1 MQSTSS
7 IGKTKIVYKSEWMT
21 VFEDEVSDIVNHA
34 GKVRIFNRIDVS
46 NTVIVIPVFSDSSML
61 MVEGYRHGAGTR
73 LLEFPG
79 GFIEENED
87 VLDAAIRELVE
98 ETGYSSDKVRVQ
110 NWFYTW
116 PGRTGQKKL
125 QLKKKMRSRLYRF
138 SGYLRMN
145 LSKRSKREESKVHPP
160 SPLLDTFKEKDIESL
175 LGSRFGF
182 NNSSG

>member
-1 MQSTSS
+1 M
-7 IGKTKIVYKSEWMT
+7 
-21 VFEDEVSDIVNHA
+21 

-46 NTVIVIPVFSDSSML
+46 NTVIVIPVFIDSSML

-79 GFIEENED
+79 GFIVENEN

-116 PGRTGQKKL
+116 PGRTGQKNFVVVASD
-125 QLKKKMRSRLYRF
+125 LKKLLLKKRDEVEVIQVFRLSTNELKREVKEGRIK
-138 SGYLRMN
+138 SASTIAALGYL
-145 LSKRSKREESKVHPP
+145 
-160 SPLLDTFKEKDIESL
+160 
-175 LGSRFGF
+175 
-182 NNSSG
+182 

>member
-125 QLKKKMRSRLYRF
+125 QLKKRDEVEVIQVFRLSTNELKQEVKEGRIK
-138 SGYLRMN
+138 SASTIAALGYL
-145 LSKRSKREESKVHPP
+145 
-160 SPLLDTFKEKDIESL
+160 
-175 LGSRFGF
+175 
-182 NNSSG
+182 